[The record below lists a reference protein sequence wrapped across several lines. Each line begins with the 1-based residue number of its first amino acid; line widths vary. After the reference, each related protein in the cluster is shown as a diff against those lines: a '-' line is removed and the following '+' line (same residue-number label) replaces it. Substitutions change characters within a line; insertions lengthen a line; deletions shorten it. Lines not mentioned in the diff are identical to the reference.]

1 MIYPHTPTVAPE
13 KAASPSALV
22 LCSFLTTGGERAS
35 MKMYEI
41 EITTELGD
49 IHITQTSADDGP
61 QVVVMTPDQAELVC
75 KWIMDAARRQ
85 REPVKQTVL
94 RD

>member
-1 MIYPHTPTVAPE
+1 
-13 KAASPSALV
+13 
-22 LCSFLTTGGERAS
+22 

-49 IHITQTSADDGP
+49 IHITQTGADEGP
-61 QVVVMTPDQAELVC
+61 QVVVITPDQAELVC

-85 REPVKQTVL
+85 PEPAKQTVL

>member
-22 LCSFLTTGGERAS
+22 LCTYSTTGAERAD

-49 IHITQTSADDGP
+49 IHLTQVGACEGE
-61 QVVVMTPDQAELVC
+61 QVVVITPGQAELVC
-75 KWIMDAARRQ
+75 KWIMDAARR
-85 REPVKQTVL
+85 RSEPVKQAVL

>member
-41 EITTELGD
+41 EVKTVEGLVYL
-49 IHITQTSADDGP
+49 TQEEFGSVPNCIAISP
-61 QVVVMTPDQAELVC
+61 EQAEMVC
-75 KWIMDAARRQ
+75 NWIMTAAKSLQ
-85 REPVKQTVL
+85 GEA
-94 RD
+94 